1 MHGIP
6 SFLHYV
12 FIVIIII
19 ISVNIMYH
27 GLVILMG
34 KNDYVHA
41 IFEIRPLNSKSE
53 VPSVYLG
60 HIRNLHKCL
69 ILLISSK
76 VVVRGPTP
84 TLLILNFLEILKYK
98 KDMQSNGGFVK
109 IHLQILST
117 YTKK

>member
-19 ISVNIMYH
+19 ISVNLVSH
-27 GLVILMG
+27 SLVILMG

-41 IFEIRPLNSKSE
+41 IFEIKPLNSNFK

-60 HIRNLHKCL
+60 HIRTLHKCL
-69 ILLISSK
+69 ISLISSK
-76 VVVRGPTP
+76 VMVRGSAHTIDP
-84 TLLILNFLEILKYK
+84 
-98 KDMQSNGGFVK
+98 
-109 IHLQILST
+109 
-117 YTKK
+117 

>member
-19 ISVNIMYH
+19 ISVNLASH
-27 GLVILMG
+27 GLVIPMG

-41 IFEIRPLNSKSE
+41 IFEIRPLNSNFEILSI
-53 VPSVYLG
+53 YLG
-60 HIRNLHKCL
+60 HLRNLHKCL

-84 TLLILNFLEILKYK
+84 TLLILNFLEILK
-98 KDMQSNGGFVK
+98 
-109 IHLQILST
+109 
-117 YTKK
+117 

>member
-19 ISVNIMYH
+19 INVNLVSH
-27 GLVILMG
+27 RLVILMG

-41 IFEIRPLNSKSE
+41 IFEIRPLNSNFE

-69 ILLISSK
+69 ISLISSK
-76 VVVRGPTP
+76 VMVRGSAP
-84 TLLILNFLEILKYK
+84 TLLILNFLEILK
-98 KDMQSNGGFVK
+98 
-109 IHLQILST
+109 
-117 YTKK
+117 

>member
-19 ISVNIMYH
+19 ISMNLTSH
-27 GLVILMG
+27 GLVIPMG

-41 IFEIRPLNSKSE
+41 IFEIRPLNSNSE

-69 ILLISSK
+69 ISLDRKS
-76 VVVRGPTP
+76 VV
-84 TLLILNFLEILKYK
+84 
-98 KDMQSNGGFVK
+98 
-109 IHLQILST
+109 
-117 YTKK
+117 

>member
-1 MHGIP
+1 M
-6 SFLHYV
+6 

-19 ISVNIMYH
+19 ISVNFASH
-27 GLVILMG
+27 GLVIPMG
-34 KNDYVHA
+34 KNDYVNA
-41 IFEIRPLNSKSE
+41 IFEIRPLNSNFNI
-53 VPSVYLG
+53 PSVYLG
-60 HIRNLHKCL
+60 HLCNLHKCL
-69 ILLISSK
+69 ISLISSK
-76 VVVRGPTP
+76 IVVRGPAP